1 MSSAHEQWMQIALEE
16 ARKGYGYVSP
26 NPLVGAVVVRDGKIL
41 GRGYHHRC
49 GMPHAEVEAVRNAE
63 AEGYSCEGAEIY
75 VTLEPC
81 CTYGKTPPCTEL
93 ICSRKFSF
101 VSIGT
106 LDPNPAHAG
115 RALKIFDEHGIKY
128 EVGVCEKE
136 CRELNRIF
144 FKYITTERPYVLLKM
159 GITLDGKIAC
169 ANGCSKFI
177 TGVAAR
183 ERVQYLRRGFD
194 AIMVGANTVR
204 NDLPT
209 LFARN
214 ADGTLFERKMLR
226 FIASETMTHN
236 ELEKLYG
243 DVDAVGDFEIV
254 DVSTAEKWDLFLK
267 NLAKRKITSLFIEGG
282 SELAASA
289 LNAGVVDR
297 VEFHIAPKIMGGKDS
312 ISAIGGKSPLDL
324 ENLCGLENMEVLTL
338 GQDVGICGD
347 VKKSE

>member
-1 MSSAHEQWMQIALEE
+1 MSVTHEIWMQTAIEE

-41 GRGYHHRC
+41 GKGYHHQC
-49 GMPHAEVEAVRNAE
+49 GMPHAEVEAVRDAE
-63 AEGYSCEGAEIY
+63 SNGYSCENAEIY

-81 CTYGKTPPCTEL
+81 STYGRTPPCTEL

-136 CRELNRIF
+136 CRDLNRIF
-144 FKYITTERPYVLLKM
+144 FKYITSGKPYVFLKM

-177 TGVAAR
+177 TGAVAR

-204 NDLPT
+204 KDVPT

-214 ADGTLFERKMLR
+214 SDGTLFERKMLR
-226 FIASETMTHN
+226 FIASESMTRN
-236 ELEKLYG
+236 ELERIYG

-254 DVSTAEKWDLFLK
+254 DVSSVEKWDLFLK
-267 NLAKRKITSLFIEGG
+267 KLAERKITSLFIEGG

-289 LNAGVVDR
+289 LNAGIVDR
-297 VEFHIAPKIMGGKDS
+297 VEFHVAPKIMGGRDS
-312 ISAIGGKSPLDL
+312 ISAVGGESPLNLDNLCEL
-324 ENLCGLENMEVLTL
+324 ENVEVLSL
-338 GQDVGICGD
+338 GCDIGICGD
-347 VKKSE
+347 LKK